1 MYSKERIDLCRYR
14 LSKAQEYQK
23 DAETSLGL
31 NMYDTAANRSYYAI
45 FHAVRA
51 LLALSGKDFRK
62 HSGVISCFQMDY
74 VKTGIFDKKLSDI
87 VKSVFS
93 LRTESD
99 YEDFYVISHEEVR
112 QQVSEAGVFLETV
125 SQYIEEQLSDGDRE

>member
-1 MYSKERIDLCRYR
+1 MYSKEQIDLCQYR
-14 LSKAQEYQK
+14 MKKALEYLQ
-23 DAETSLGL
+23 DAEKALSFA
-31 NMYDTAANRSYYAI
+31 MYDTAANRSYYAI

-74 VKTGIFDKKLSDI
+74 IKTGIFTKRLSDI
-87 VKSVFS
+87 IKSAFS

-99 YEDFYVISHEEVR
+99 YEDFYVISHEEV
-112 QQVSEAGVFLETV
+112 QIQVADAREFCETV
-125 SQYIEEQLSDGDRE
+125 AAYIKNRI